1 MLTIRSFNNIDPA
14 NILYIWNGNADI
26 APNKY
31 LSLHADLLEAQ
42 ILGNS
47 LFDPSGFFLAFYKNE
62 PVGFI
67 QASFGPNQA
76 GTTIDPLA
84 GVVFSPILRR
94 EVDCP
99 EQIAKE
105 LILAAEKYL
114 WNKGASHWFA
124 GGLGKQTPF
133 YTGIYGKANP
143 FGVFADDEFTLHI
156 FEQLGYKFFCRA
168 VQLRLDV
175 AKYQAPVND
184 TILQTHRLMEVRRNA
199 SWSARNWW
207 DANIYRNFT
216 SYEWNVFPRDTHNPY
231 PEPVAGAVIQ
241 QMLLPSL
248 FTTTQSCILSFIGVL
263 ETSLRKGIG
272 SVLFSSLINDLQY
285 ECNIPTTLEASI
297 PDDNKALAAF
307 LKYHSFQETGGYVSM
322 CKVPDPNK
330 R

>member
-156 FEQLGYKFFCRA
+156 FEQLG
-168 VQLRLDV
+168 
-175 AKYQAPVND
+175 
-184 TILQTHRLMEVRRNA
+184 
-199 SWSARNWW
+199 
-207 DANIYRNFT
+207 
-216 SYEWNVFPRDTHNPY
+216 
-231 PEPVAGAVIQ
+231 
-241 QMLLPSL
+241 
-248 FTTTQSCILSFIGVL
+248 
-263 ETSLRKGIG
+263 
-272 SVLFSSLINDLQY
+272 
-285 ECNIPTTLEASI
+285 
-297 PDDNKALAAF
+297 
-307 LKYHSFQETGGYVSM
+307 
-322 CKVPDPNK
+322 
-330 R
+330 